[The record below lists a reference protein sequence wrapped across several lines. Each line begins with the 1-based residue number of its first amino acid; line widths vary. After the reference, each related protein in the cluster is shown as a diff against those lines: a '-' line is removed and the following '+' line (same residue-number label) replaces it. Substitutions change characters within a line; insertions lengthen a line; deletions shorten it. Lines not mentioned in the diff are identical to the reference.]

1 MRKKHSKEFKA
12 QVALEA
18 LKEEKTAAE
27 IGSIYEVHPNMV
39 SEWKRQLMERATE
52 AFQRGKS
59 QEDKESEKREEELYK
74 EIGKLKIE
82 VEFLKKKSR
91 QIFGK

>member
-1 MRKKHSKEFKA
+1 MRKYHSKEFKA

-18 LKEEKTAAE
+18 LKEEKTVAE
-27 IGSIYEVHPNMV
+27 IASIYEVHPNMV
-39 SEWKRQLMERATE
+39 SEWKKHLVDFAAE

-59 QEDKESEKREEELYK
+59 KEEKEAEKLEEALYK
-74 EIGKLKIE
+74 ELGKLKIE
-82 VEFLKKKSR
+82 NEFLKKKSR

>member
-1 MRKKHSKEFKA
+1 MDF
-12 QVALEA
+12 
-18 LKEEKTAAE
+18 AA
-27 IGSIYEVHPNMV
+27 
-39 SEWKRQLMERATE
+39 E

-59 QEDKESEKREEELYK
+59 QEDKESAKLEEVLYK

>member
-1 MRKKHSKEFKA
+1 MRKYHSKEFKA

-18 LKEEKTAAE
+18 LKEEKTVSE
-27 IGSIYEVHPNMV
+27 IGAIYEVHPNMV
-39 SEWKRQLMERATE
+39 SEWKRHLMDFASE

-59 QEDKESEKREEELYK
+59 QEDKESAKLEEVLYK

>member
-1 MRKKHSKEFKA
+1 MRKYHSKEFKA

-18 LKEEKTAAE
+18 LKEEKAVSE
-27 IGSIYEVHPNMV
+27 IGAIYEVHPNMV
-39 SEWKRQLMERATE
+39 SEWKRHLMDFAAE

-59 QEDKESEKREEELYK
+59 QEEKESAKLEEVLYK

>member
-18 LKEEKTAAE
+18 LKEEKTASE
-27 IGSIYEVHPNMV
+27 IGLIYEVHPDMV
-39 SEWKRQLMERATE
+39 SEWKRQLLEHAAD
-52 AFQRGKS
+52 AFQLGRS
-59 QEDKESEKREEELYK
+59 HEEKETSKREEELYK

>member
-1 MRKKHSKEFKA
+1 MRKYHSKEFKA

-18 LKEEKTAAE
+18 LKEEKTVSE
-27 IGSIYEVHPNMV
+27 IGAIYEVHPNMV
-39 SEWKRQLMERATE
+39 SEWKRHLMDFAAE

-59 QEDKESEKREEELYK
+59 QEEKESAKLEEVLYK